1 MRRSQDALVKTG
13 IHPRRYF
20 YPSLSKL
27 PLFQGR
33 FLPVAED
40 IAERILCLPIWAN
53 MDEAIATRTSE
64 DHSGAMWG
72 WLVLFHLPRYFC
84 TS

>member
-1 MRRSQDALVKTG
+1 MSERMMDALVKTG

-27 PLFQGR
+27 PYFRGDSC
-33 FLPVAED
+33 PVAED

-64 DHSGAMWG
+64 IILAQCGDG
-72 WLVLFHLPRYFC
+72 
-84 TS
+84 